1 MARRLAPAVLLAG
14 LLVLAAP
21 AAGDNSGKIAQLH
34 AKIAAAQRHEAALN
48 AQIAGVTSQIRT
60 LEQRVGG
67 VSQRLSLLQ
76 RDLEL
81 HQRRLDK
88 LNALYTFETSRL
100 TFLQHE
106 YTVVLNA
113 LDRRLVD
120 IYESHAP
127 TTFEVLLNSKTIE
140 DAIEELHYLNAIALQ
155 DKKITY
161 DVGVARDA
169 MRLARTKTNKVR
181 VVVNAETK
189 AVAVRTQEQQALRD
203 QLLVS
208 RQNLSSAR
216 NHKQHALA
224 ATKQQEQDWFAEAQT
239 LQQEDASI
247 RAKLAGAQGPSD
259 TTPSSH
265 GLIWPVNG
273 PVTSPFGMRWGKL
286 HPGID
291 IGVPTGT
298 PIHAA
303 ASGTVV
309 IAGWVS
315 GYGNYTCIDHGGGLA
330 TCYAHQETIYVS
342 VGQRV
347 TQGQVIGLVDCTGYC
362 FGPHLHFEVRINGT
376 PVDPMGYL

>member
-1 MARRLAPAVLLAG
+1 MARRLAPVAVLAA
-14 LLVLAAP
+14 LLLLAAP
-21 AAGDNSGKIAQLH
+21 ASGDNSGKIAALR
-34 AKIAAAQRHEAALN
+34 AKIAAAQRHEAMLN

-60 LEQRVGG
+60 LERQVGG

-76 RDLEL
+76 RDLAL

-88 LNALYTFETSRL
+88 LNTLYTFETQRL
-100 TFLQHE
+100 TFLRRE
-106 YTVVLNA
+106 YQRVLNM
-113 LDRRLVD
+113 LSRRLIE
-120 IYESHAP
+120 IYESHSP
-127 TTFEVLLNSKTIE
+127 STFEVLLNSKSIE
-140 DAIEELHYLNAIALQ
+140 DAVEQIHYLNAIALQ
-155 DKKITY
+155 DKKITH

-169 MRLARTKTNKVR
+169 MRTARAQTNKVR
-181 VVVNAETK
+181 VVVQAETHT
-189 AVAVRTQEQQALRD
+189 VAVRTQEQQQLRD
-203 QLLVS
+203 QLLAS
-208 RQNLSSAR
+208 QHSLAGAR
-216 NHKQHALA
+216 SNKQHVLA
-224 ATKQQEQDWFAEAQT
+224 TTKQQEQDWFAEAQT
-239 LQQEDASI
+239 LAQEDASI
-247 RAKLAGAQGPSD
+247 RAQLATVQGPSD

-303 ASGTVV
+303 ASGTVA

-315 GYGNYTCIDHGGGLA
+315 GYGNYTCIDHGGGMA

-347 TQGQVIGLVDCTGYC
+347 SQGQVIGLTDCTGYC

>member
-1 MARRLAPAVLLAG
+1 MARRLAPAVLLVG
-14 LLVLAAP
+14 LLLLASP
-21 AAGDNSGKIAQLH
+21 AAGDNSGKIAELH
-34 AKIAAAQRHEAALN
+34 AKIVAAQRHEAALN
-48 AQIAGVTSQIRT
+48 AQIAGVTAEIRS
-60 LEQRVGG
+60 LEHRVGG
-67 VSQRLSLLQ
+67 VSQRLSLLR
-76 RDLEL
+76 RDLAL

-88 LNALYTFETSRL
+88 LNALYRFETHRL
-100 TFLQHE
+100 TFLQRE
-106 YTVVLNA
+106 YTLVLNA
-113 LDRRLVD
+113 LNRRLVQ
-120 IYESHAP
+120 IYESHSP
-127 TTFEVLLNSKTIE
+127 STFEVLLNSKSVE
-140 DAIEELHYLNAIALQ
+140 DAVEQLHYLNAIALQ
-155 DKKITY
+155 DKKITN

-169 MRLARTKTNKVR
+169 MRVARVKTSKVR
-181 VVVNAETK
+181 VVVNTETK
-189 AVAVRTQEQQALRD
+189 AVAVRTQEQQSLRD
-203 QLLVS
+203 QLLAS
-208 RQNLSSAR
+208 QHSLSNAR
-216 NHKQHALA
+216 SHKQHALA
-224 ATKQQEQDWFAEAQT
+224 STKQQEQDWFAEAQT
-239 LQQEDASI
+239 LQQEDARI
-247 RAKLAGAQGPSD
+247 RAQLAHAQGSSD

-315 GYGNYTCIDHGGGLA
+315 GYGNYTCIDHGGGMA
-330 TCYAHQETIYVS
+330 TCYGHQETIYVS
-342 VGQRV
+342 VGERV

>member
-14 LLVLAAP
+14 LLVLAEP

-34 AKIAAAQRHEAALN
+34 AKIAAAQRHEGALN

-60 LEQRVGG
+60 LERRVGG
-67 VSQRLSLLQ
+67 VSQRLSSLQ
-76 RDLEL
+76 QDLEL

-88 LNALYTFETSRL
+88 LTALYTFETRRL

-106 YTVVLNA
+106 YTLVLNM
-113 LDRRLVD
+113 LNRRLVD
-120 IYESHAP
+120 IYESHTP
-127 TTFEVLLNSKTIE
+127 STFEVLLNSKSVE
-140 DAIEELHYLNAIALQ
+140 DAVEQLHYLNAIALQ
-155 DKKITY
+155 DKTITH
-161 DVGVARDA
+161 DVGVARDS
-169 MRLARTKTNKVR
+169 MRVARANTNKVR
-181 VVVNAETK
+181 VVVSAETK
-189 AVAVRTQEQQALRD
+189 VVGVRTQEQQSLRD
-203 QLLVS
+203 QLLAS
-208 RQNLSSAR
+208 QQSLSGAR
-216 NHKQHALA
+216 RKKQHALTM
-224 ATKQQEQDWFAEAQT
+224 TKQQVQDWFAEAQA
-239 LQQEDASI
+239 LEQEDARI
-247 RAKLAGAQGPSD
+247 RAQLANAQGPSD

-309 IAGWVS
+309 IAGWVN
-315 GYGNYTCIDHGGGLA
+315 GYGNYTCIDHGGGMA

-342 VGQRV
+342 VGEHV